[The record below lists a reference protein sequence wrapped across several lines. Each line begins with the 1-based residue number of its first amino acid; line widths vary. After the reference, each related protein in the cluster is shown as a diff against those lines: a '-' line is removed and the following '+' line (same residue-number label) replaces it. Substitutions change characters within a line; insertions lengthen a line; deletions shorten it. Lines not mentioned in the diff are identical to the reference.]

1 MDNPD
6 TWKFIDMYFRD
17 NPRFKVTHHI
27 DSYDNFM
34 QEGISQIFN
43 EKNPIRFF
51 KGPGKYRVIEGDDVQ
66 NYHEDDYQYECE
78 IYLGGENGEQIY
90 VGKPII
96 YDSND
101 RQHFMYPNEARLRN
115 MSYGATINY
124 DVTLKFKILLERD
137 DGNFTEHQE
146 TMTIEKMYLGRFP
159 IMLQSKLCILN
170 GLAAEA
176 RYNMGECRN
185 DMGGY
190 FIIDGKEKVIISQE
204 KFANNMLYIKKD
216 FNDVYSYAAEI
227 KSAAED
233 VSKPIRTLS
242 VRIVAPQPSSSNN
255 QIVVN
260 IPNIRKPIPLFIVMR
275 ALGIISDREIITT
288 CLLDI
293 NKYSD
298 YVDEFRPCVH
308 DAGSIFT
315 QQAALKYMASFTKG
329 KTVTQIHDIL
339 MNLFLPHIG
348 ELNYKRKA
356 LFLGYIVFR
365 LLKVKSGEAKPTDR
379 DSFSFK
385 RIETPGMLLHQL
397 FREYYSLQQHNIFL
411 KIDKEWTYA
420 NKSKYQNLDFKN
432 LFLENFPLY
441 FSERIVE
448 TGFRKAFKGNWG
460 SAEHTKRAGVVQDLN
475 RLSYWGTSAQFRK
488 INLNI
493 NADGAKIVAPRL
505 LHGTQWGIIC
515 PIHTPDGGNIGF
527 HKHLT
532 VSTMITS
539 GCSGNSYIPYLRN
552 LGMQLLEE
560 CSYKYMASVTKV
572 FVNGGWV
579 GVTRNPELFVELIR
593 AHRRNNLINVFIS
606 IRWFITNNEI
616 LIATDSGRPCHPL
629 FYMTKNG
636 TLSFERE
643 SVMEK
648 LNSGELT
655 WNEALTGFLNIKQT
669 NLTVCDIHAQAKYM
683 NPDILASLNASS
695 SVIEYLDTQEL
706 ESSKI
711 ALSTLKRDEYL
722 RNHVTHAE
730 IHHSFLLSIMANQI
744 IFPEN
749 NQFPRDL
756 FSCGQS
762 KQAASLYSSNYHNRI
777 DKTGII
783 LNYGQIPLTKSRY
796 LKYTSNEEHPY
807 GENAI
812 VAVMCFSGYNTE
824 DAILINEG
832 SLHRGLFRTTYYN
845 MYESH
850 EESTKFGS
858 SKIDSKF
865 MNIQN
870 NSVVGQKPGYD
881 YGLLDENGLIRENT
895 RMNDKV
901 VMIGKATNS
910 LTQAGTYIDMSKT
923 PKKGQKGYVDK
934 AFMTEGDEGGRIA
947 KVRIREE
954 RYPAIGDKFCSR
966 AGQKG
971 TVGLVVPECDMPFTA
986 DGVRPDIIVNPHA
999 MPSRMT
1005 IGHLVETLTSKSA
1018 AIYGGFG
1025 NCTAFENQGPK
1036 NKILGDMLIKAG
1048 YHSTGNEILYN
1059 GMTGEQLETE
1069 IYFGPT
1075 YYLRLKHMV
1084 KDKINHRAQ
1093 GPRTKLTRQTVGGRA
1108 NDGGLRIG
1116 EMDRDCLVAHGLS
1129 YFIEESM
1136 MVRGDQ
1142 FYMAVCNQTGCIA
1155 VYNQT
1160 RNIFLS
1166 PMADGPLKFTQNID
1180 NTFNIVNVSRF
1191 GRDFSIIRVPYA
1203 FKLLMQELK
1212 SMNIQM
1218 RIITE
1223 DNVDQLTSLTRSNN
1237 MEILTGKDTFEK
1249 IEVENQKRL
1258 ESTPD
1263 APEILKQ
1270 AAPEEVEVTENES
1283 TFWVNPFATQ
1293 GPPGDFYEAQ
1303 IDAVSRMPGMVNDGT
1318 FIDETP
1324 LFSNKN
1330 EKKEVVEYFK
1340 RGDFIKYKVDG
1351 DNGHIYKIIDFDD
1364 DYMMWM
1370 TEAVTGPNK
1379 GKYRD
1384 GDDHE
1389 FARVSDLEISKMQQ
1403 FIKTSSNPSPEYV
1416 PESPPFGFNSP
1427 PVQGLAP
1434 QSPSPQYQPKSPDY
1448 SATSPPYVPVSP
1460 PTSPTTG
1467 AERENKVITVDT
1479 GNMPELDL
1487 GEPVVTEKTT
1497 VKILGDDADKNLSV
1511 IAEVD
1516 EKNEEENN
1524 QSEGDSQTK
1533 NVKTD

>member
-1 MDNPD
+1 
-6 TWKFIDMYFRD
+6 
-17 NPRFKVTHHI
+17 
-27 DSYDNFM
+27 
-34 QEGISQIFN
+34 
-43 EKNPIRFF
+43 
-51 KGPGKYRVIEGDDVQ
+51 
-66 NYHEDDYQYECE
+66 
-78 IYLGGENGEQIY
+78 
-90 VGKPII
+90 
-96 YDSND
+96 
-101 RQHFMYPNEARLRN
+101 
-115 MSYGATINY
+115 
-124 DVTLKFKILLERD
+124 
-137 DGNFTEHQE
+137 
-146 TMTIEKMYLGRFP
+146 
-159 IMLQSKLCILN
+159 
-170 GLAAEA
+170 
-176 RYNMGECRN
+176 
-185 DMGGY
+185 
-190 FIIDGKEKVIISQE
+190 
-204 KFANNMLYIKKD
+204 
-216 FNDVYSYAAEI
+216 
-227 KSAAED
+227 
-233 VSKPIRTLS
+233 
-242 VRIVAPQPSSSNN
+242 
-255 QIVVN
+255 
-260 IPNIRKPIPLFIVMR
+260 
-275 ALGIISDREIITT
+275 
-288 CLLDI
+288 
-293 NKYSD
+293 
-298 YVDEFRPCVH
+298 
-308 DAGSIFT
+308 
-315 QQAALKYMASFTKG
+315 
-329 KTVTQIHDIL
+329 
-339 MNLFLPHIG
+339 
-348 ELNYKRKA
+348 
-356 LFLGYIVFR
+356 
-365 LLKVKSGEAKPTDR
+365 
-379 DSFSFK
+379 
-385 RIETPGMLLHQL
+385 
-397 FREYYSLQQHNIFL
+397 
-411 KIDKEWTYA
+411 
-420 NKSKYQNLDFKN
+420 
-432 LFLENFPLY
+432 
-441 FSERIVE
+441 
-448 TGFRKAFKGNWG
+448 
-460 SAEHTKRAGVVQDLN
+460 
-475 RLSYWGTSAQFRK
+475 
-488 INLNI
+488 
-493 NADGAKIVAPRL
+493 
-505 LHGTQWGIIC
+505 
-515 PIHTPDGGNIGF
+515 
-527 HKHLT
+527 
-532 VSTMITS
+532 
-539 GCSGNSYIPYLRN
+539 
-552 LGMQLLEE
+552 
-560 CSYKYMASVTKV
+560 
-572 FVNGGWV
+572 
-579 GVTRNPELFVELIR
+579 
-593 AHRRNNLINVFIS
+593 
-606 IRWFITNNEI
+606 
-616 LIATDSGRPCHPL
+616 
-629 FYMTKNG
+629 
-636 TLSFERE
+636 
-643 SVMEK
+643 
-648 LNSGELT
+648 
-655 WNEALTGFLNIKQT
+655 
-669 NLTVCDIHAQAKYM
+669 
-683 NPDILASLNASS
+683 
-695 SVIEYLDTQEL
+695 
-706 ESSKI
+706 
-711 ALSTLKRDEYL
+711 
-722 RNHVTHAE
+722 
-730 IHHSFLLSIMANQI
+730 
-744 IFPEN
+744 
-749 NQFPRDL
+749 
-756 FSCGQS
+756 
-762 KQAASLYSSNYHNRI
+762 
-777 DKTGII
+777 
-783 LNYGQIPLTKSRY
+783 
-796 LKYTSNEEHPY
+796 
-807 GENAI
+807 
-812 VAVMCFSGYNTE
+812 
-824 DAILINEG
+824 
-832 SLHRGLFRTTYYN
+832 
-845 MYESH
+845 
-850 EESTKFGS
+850 
-858 SKIDSKF
+858 
-865 MNIQN
+865 
-870 NSVVGQKPGYD
+870 
-881 YGLLDENGLIRENT
+881 
-895 RMNDKV
+895 
-901 VMIGKATNS
+901 
-910 LTQAGTYIDMSKT
+910 
-923 PKKGQKGYVDK
+923 
-934 AFMTEGDEGGRIA
+934 RIA

-1448 SATSPPYVPVSP
+1448 SATSPDYSATSPPYVPVSP
-1460 PTSPTTG
+1460 
-1467 AERENKVITVDT
+1467 
-1479 GNMPELDL
+1479 
-1487 GEPVVTEKTT
+1487 
-1497 VKILGDDADKNLSV
+1497 
-1511 IAEVD
+1511 
-1516 EKNEEENN
+1516 
-1524 QSEGDSQTK
+1524 
-1533 NVKTD
+1533 